1 MAETRQACS
10 RLAAWSACAFV
21 FATAC
26 ATERGRPGQVRAE
39 NAHEAAILAE
49 SNARKFLSLI
59 ADTLSPVLEARI
71 LPAELAPNGR
81 DLFFLPSSL
90 SEAVRQTQDAKL
102 FYFLESHLDN
112 GHGGAIN
119 AAIVASLQDEDSPEL
134 PEDFELRLAQVERL
148 DRQFIFKVGPKKC
161 PEFDLTRNCN
171 PGAAVGAGD
180 IRFGK
185 DPFGRA
191 YYEELSS
198 GRGLIRQE
206 NSFTERFVKSQL
218 FTSRNASSR
227 VSDRELA
234 FFNGLLDKLRNSFD
248 AQARQELLAV
258 RVTSAEPNSVPSLLY
273 AYAYEAPSSLPG
285 EPRRE
290 PEIRVTPGLV
300 RAFYAQ
306 CVAYAVNAEEII
318 RAWNDCPEE
327 DPRRSFLASLRT
339 SSDAIPE
346 RSKPPAQACR
356 LARETS
362 AATLNWQTQKFEE
375 CMNEAVAFIFA
386 HELAH
391 IRLKHEV
398 STPAQEKKAD
408 NEALRLLGTAKKG
421 RQLAAASLLFRAIA
435 DNAGEYWGVSDSM
448 AQALR
453 DRWTAIL
460 GTENITQSAPE

>member
-1 MAETRQACS
+1 MTETRQACS
-10 RLAAWSACAFV
+10 RLAAGFACSLV

-26 ATERGRPGQVRAE
+26 ATEGGRPGQGTAE
-39 NAHEAAILAE
+39 TAHEAAILAE

-59 ADTLSPVLEARI
+59 ADTLSPVREARI
-71 LPAELAPNGR
+71 LPAELAPNGK
-81 DLFFLPSSL
+81 DLFFLPSTL
-90 SEAVRQTQDAKL
+90 AEAVRQSRDVKL
-102 FYFLESHLDN
+102 FYFLESHLGN
-112 GHGGAIN
+112 GLDGAIN

-161 PEFDLTRNCN
+161 PEFDLTRNCR
-171 PGAAVGAGD
+171 PGAAIGAGD

-191 YYEELSS
+191 YYEEVSS

-248 AQARQELLAV
+248 ARTRQELVAV
-258 RVTSAEPNSVPSLLY
+258 RVTSAEPSSVPSLLY
-273 AYAYEAPSSLPG
+273 AYAYEAPRSLPG
-285 EPRRE
+285 GPRRE

-318 RAWNDCPEE
+318 RAWNECPEE
-327 DPRRSFLASLRT
+327 DPRRSFLSSLRT
-339 SSDAIPE
+339 SSDVLLE
-346 RSKPPAQACR
+346 RSNTYSLACR
-356 LARETS
+356 IARETS
-362 AATLNWQTQKFEE
+362 AEALNWQT
-375 CMNEAVAFIFA
+375 
-386 HELAH
+386 
-391 IRLKHEV
+391 
-398 STPAQEKKAD
+398 
-408 NEALRLLGTAKKG
+408 
-421 RQLAAASLLFRAIA
+421 
-435 DNAGEYWGVSDSM
+435 
-448 AQALR
+448 
-453 DRWTAIL
+453 
-460 GTENITQSAPE
+460 